1 MLMQV
6 YFLGSDLMRSDSR
19 RRGGVI
25 ILIVLLIL
33 LLCLAGFFGLR
44 MYRDY
49 KARRQAEEIS
59 ESYTVT
65 VPTTVDNRPENPV
78 DFAALQTRNSEVYAW
93 IEVPNTEIEL
103 PILQSFADDL
113 YYLNRDLDG
122 KYSRLGSLFTQS
134 KNSLDFSD
142 PVTVIY
148 GHNYYSGGMFTN
160 LHYFEDADFF
170 KENEF
175 FYIYTPGRKLTY
187 RIVSAYKYD
196 DRHIL
201 NSFDFS
207 DEQVRREYFDGVL
220 NPKAMLRNVR
230 EGVELQTDDK
240 LVVLST
246 CLTGGYSGR
255 YLVNGVLI
263 KDEQTR

>member
-1 MLMQV
+1 MH
-6 YFLGSDLMRSDSR
+6 SDPR
-19 RRGGVI
+19 RRGGKI
-25 ILIVLLIL
+25 ILTVLIL
-33 LLCLAGFFGLR
+33 LLLAAVGYFGMQ

-49 KARRQAEEIS
+49 KARQQSEEIS
-59 ESYTVT
+59 ESYTV
-65 VPTTVDNRPENPV
+65 PTTQDNRPENPV
-78 DFAALQTRNSEVYAW
+78 DFASLQSRNSEVYAW
-93 IEVPNTEIEL
+93 IIVPNTEIEL
-103 PILQSFADDL
+103 PIAQSRADDL

-122 KYSRLGSLFTQS
+122 KYSRLGTLFTQS
-134 KNSLDFSD
+134 KNNLEFSD

-148 GHNYYSGGMFTN
+148 GHNYYTGGMFTN

-170 KENEF
+170 NENEF
-175 FYIYTPGRKLTY
+175 FYIYTPTRKLTY

-207 DEQVRREYFDGVL
+207 DEQVRRDYFDSVL

-230 EGVELQTDDK
+230 EGATIETDDK

-255 YLVNGVLI
+255 YLVNGVLVN
-263 KDEQTR
+263 DEQTK

>member
-1 MLMQV
+1 MH
-6 YFLGSDLMRSDSR
+6 SDSNR
-19 RRGGVI
+19 RRPAAVL
-25 ILIVLLIL
+25 LIVLIL
-33 LLCLAGFFGLR
+33 LLLGVAAFFGIRL
-44 MYRDY
+44 YRDY
-49 KARRQAEEIS
+49 QARKQAESLAET
-59 ESYTVT
+59 YTVS
-65 VPTTVDNRPENPV
+65 TTADNRPENPV
-78 DFAALQTRNSEVYAW
+78 DFVSLQDRNSEIYAW
-93 IEVPNTEIEL
+93 IVVPNTEIEL
-103 PILQSFADDL
+103 PILQSRADDL

-122 KYSRLGSLFTQS
+122 KWSRLGSLFTQS
-134 KNSLDFSD
+134 KNNMDFSD

-175 FYIYTPGRKLTY
+175 FYIYTPTRKLTY
-187 RIVSAYKYD
+187 RVVSAYKYD

-207 DEQVRREYFDGVL
+207 DEQVRREYFDSVL

-230 EGVELQTDDK
+230 EDAVLETDDR
-240 LVVLST
+240 LVILST

-255 YLVNGVLI
+255 YLVNGVLVN
-263 KDEQTR
+263 DEQTR